1 VRIPIIIILA
11 IAINL
16 LLFYLIQQMVTSD
29 QPKLADIEDIQ
40 FIDFV
45 RLKRDSEPPDAKQR
59 KTLPEKPPPP
69 EEPPPPPTAA
79 KLELQK
85 SKPEKLLMPT
95 PEVDLP
101 LRITGGPYLGEV
113 YSGPKERP
121 SGAISIDENVR
132 PTLKI
137 PPVYPPRA
145 LRRGIEGVVTV
156 EFTIAEDG
164 TVKDPVVVNAEP
176 EKVFDRAVL
185 QAIRKW
191 KFNIKKV
198 DGEPVERRARQDVR
212 FKLQQ

>member
-1 VRIPIIIILA
+1 MRIPIIIILA

-16 LLFYLIQQMVTSD
+16 LLFYMIQQMVTSD
-29 QPKLADIEDIQ
+29 QPKLADIEEIH

-45 RLKRDSEPPDAKQR
+45 RLKRDSEPPDAKRQ
-59 KTLPEKPPPP
+59 KTLPEKPPLPD
-69 EEPPPPPTAA
+69 EPPPPPSAA
-79 KLELQK
+79 KPEPQK
-85 SKPEKLLMPT
+85 SEPDKLLMPT
-95 PEVDLP
+95 PNVELP
-101 LRITGGPYLGEV
+101 LRITGGPYLGDF
-113 YSGPKERP
+113 YATPKQGPSSP
-121 SGAISIDENVR
+121 IGIDENAR

-185 QAIRKW
+185 RAIRKW
-191 KFNIKKV
+191 KFNVKTVNGK
-198 DGEPVERRARQDVR
+198 PVERRARQDVR